1 MDIIES
7 KFDVDYSDVDK
18 KTQIILIHTSRPL
31 IDFMVSLKHRF
42 LGKPPRLPHYLI
54 SRDGKILQT
63 LDDNMNS
70 NYFNS
75 VTINYKSIVISLENL
90 GWLEK
95 VPLRK
100 YHINWIGNIYKDK
113 VVEKKWRDN
122 YFWQPYTEVQ
132 YEKTAELCREL
143 SKKHNINLNFV
154 GHNTKIKG
162 IETFMGIIT
171 RANFDSNVTDL
182 SPAFDFEKFN
192 KLLKNE

>member
-1 MDIIES
+1 MKIIKQLFDTNFS
-7 KFDVDYSDVDK
+7 KIDNK
-18 KTQIILIHTSRPL
+18 KQIVLVHTSRSL
-31 IDFMVSLKHRF
+31 FDYVVSLKTRYN
-42 LGKPPRLPHYLI
+42 GNPQKLPHYI
-54 SRDGKILQT
+54 VGQDGKVIQL
-63 LDDNMNS
+63 LDDNVNG

-132 YEKTAELCREL
+132 YEKTAELCIEL